1 MPYYS
6 ETDKIRE
13 ILHPMYLDGAVLDMG
28 CGNHKIKP
36 AAVGVDGRK
45 LDGVDI
51 HLANERDIYMLSY
64 REDIGCDYHAVFSSH
79 CLEHLRN
86 PTMAIDD
93 WSRLIKKG
101 GYLILYL
108 PDRNRYSNEGN
119 LEHMYDWDLKSF
131 LFYFQRCFCG
141 IGKNYKGENFTP
153 TFKVLE
159 CDLDSRLDCY
169 SFYVVAQ
176 KL

>member
-1 MPYYS
+1 MPYFS

-13 ILHPMYLDGAVLDMG
+13 ILDTKYLEGTVLDIG
-28 CGNHKIKP
+28 CGEHKIKP
-36 AAVGVDGRK
+36 TAVGVDGRR
-45 LDGVDI
+45 LDGIDI
-51 HLANERDIYMLSY
+51 VLDSERDIYFLSY
-64 REDIGCDYHAVFSSH
+64 REDIGEFDTVFSSH

-93 WSRLIKKG
+93 WSKLVKKG
-101 GYLILYL
+101 GYLVLYL
-108 PDRNRYSNEGN
+108 PDKNRYSNEGN

-141 IGKNYKGENFTP
+141 VGKNYKGEDLP
-153 TFKVLE
+153 ATFKVVE
-159 CDLDSRLDCY
+159 YDVDSRLDCY
-169 SFYVVAQ
+169 SFYIIAE